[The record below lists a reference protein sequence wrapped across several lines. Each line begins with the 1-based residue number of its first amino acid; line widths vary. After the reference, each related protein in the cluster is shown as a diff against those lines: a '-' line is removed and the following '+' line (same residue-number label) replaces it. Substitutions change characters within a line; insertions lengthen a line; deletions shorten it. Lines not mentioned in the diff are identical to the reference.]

1 MTESDSMLTIEPIT
15 RSIGAEISGVDFSDP
30 LSAQV
35 LDQIYRALIDHLVI
49 FVRGTDISPK
59 AHLEFARSFGKLDV
73 PHPHYPHVAGFERI
87 VLLENDGIRP
97 PDTASW
103 HTDLTFKAEQ
113 PFASILIARLVPKVG
128 GDTMWSSACAAYDR
142 LPAGLRADLESVE
155 AVHDYGDFRNSF
167 AASQGSQ
174 SAQERLNESVARFGH
189 RVRPLI
195 DAHPVTGR
203 KFLNFN
209 EAFVT
214 HIVGMTTNQSNALK
228 TFLANHMNQP
238 EDQLRWRWKNGDLA
252 MWDNRVTMHYAVADY
267 LPEHRCMNRVTVVE
281 DRRAAMSG

>member
-155 AVHDYGDFRNSF
+155 AVHDYGDFRIASRRHK
-167 AASQGSQ
+167 AASRRRSGSTKVLPVLAIGYGR
-174 SAQERLNESVARFGH
+174 SSTHTRSLDGSFSTSM
-189 RVRPLI
+189 RPL
-195 DAHPVTGR
+195 
-203 KFLNFN
+203 
-209 EAFVT
+209 
-214 HIVGMTTNQSNALK
+214 
-228 TFLANHMNQP
+228 
-238 EDQLRWRWKNGDLA
+238 LRTSSA
-252 MWDNRVTMHYAVADY
+252 
-267 LPEHRCMNRVTVVE
+267 
-281 DRRAAMSG
+281 